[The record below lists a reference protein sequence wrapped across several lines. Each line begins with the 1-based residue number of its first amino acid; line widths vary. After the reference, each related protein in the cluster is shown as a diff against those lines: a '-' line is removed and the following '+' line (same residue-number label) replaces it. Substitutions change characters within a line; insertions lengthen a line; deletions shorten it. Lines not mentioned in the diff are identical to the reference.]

1 MKNLFDIKDNVTV
14 ITGGTGVLGRTIAKY
29 LALNGAKVIILGR
42 KEDVGQAIVDDIKND
57 GGQCEFMKTD
67 VMDEACVQKNCDDII
82 ANFVRIDTLLNAA
95 GGNMPGAT
103 IGPDKTFFD
112 LDASQ
117 FSKVLEL
124 NLTGTVIPTQIFL
137 KPMVK
142 QGKGSIINFSSMAAF
157 RPMTRV
163 CGYAAAKAGI
173 SNFTQYMAT
182 ECAKKFGEG
191 IRVNAIAPG
200 FFITEQ
206 NRSLL
211 TNPDGTYTQRG
222 QDVIRQT
229 PFGRMGEPEEL
240 CGTIHYLMSDASKF
254 VTGTVAVV
262 DGDKISV
269 RDYEEAKERNVG
281 GRNNLTSDQ
290 TYEISNSTLEQMI
303 KDNIMGKEYEAA
315 GFGVTTD
322 ELMDQLTGEK
332 PHQWAIQNFGDG
344 NGNVDKQRVNDYIQN
359 LSTMPAEYYNQWV
372 EIEKYLKKDRLE
384 QKFNMDI
391 RSRFMGEIF
400 RE

>member
-1 MKNLFDIKDNVTV
+1 MNSLFNIQGYVV
-14 ITGGTGVLGRTIAKY
+14 AITGGTGVLGRAIAKY

-42 KEDVGQAIVDDIKND
+42 KEDVGAEIVADIRKA
-57 GGQCEFMKTD
+57 GGECEFLKTD
-67 VMDEACVQKNCDDII
+67 VMNQEVVQQNCDYII
-82 ANFVRIDTLLNAA
+82 EKYGRIDTLLNAA
-95 GGNMPGAT
+95 GGNMKGAT
-103 IGPDKTFFD
+103 ITPEQTFFD
-112 LDASQ
+112 LEAKQ
-117 FSKVLEL
+117 FQTVLDL
-124 NLTGTVIPTQIFL
+124 NLTGTVIPTQVFL
-137 KPMVK
+137 RPMVN

-173 SNFTQYMAT
+173 SNFTAFMAT

-240 CGTIHYLMSDASKF
+240 CGTIHYLMSDAAKF

-262 DGDKISV
+262 DG
-269 RDYEEAKERNVG
+269 
-281 GRNNLTSDQ
+281 
-290 TYEISNSTLEQMI
+290 
-303 KDNIMGKEYEAA
+303 
-315 GFGVTTD
+315 GFNCFA
-322 ELMDQLTGEK
+322 M
-332 PHQWAIQNFGDG
+332 
-344 NGNVDKQRVNDYIQN
+344 
-359 LSTMPAEYYNQWV
+359 
-372 EIEKYLKKDRLE
+372 
-384 QKFNMDI
+384 
-391 RSRFMGEIF
+391 
-400 RE
+400 

>member
-1 MKNLFDIKDNVTV
+1 MNELFNIKGYVVV
-14 ITGGTGVLGRTIAKY
+14 ITGGTGVLGRAIAKY

-42 KEDVGQAIVDDIKND
+42 KEEVGQEIVADIKAA
-57 GGQCEFMKTD
+57 GGECEFLKTD
-67 VMDEACVQKNCDDII
+67 VMNQEVVQQNCDYI
-82 ANFVRIDTLLNAA
+82 VEKYGRIDTLLNAA
-95 GGNMPGAT
+95 GGNMKGAT
-103 IGPDKTFFD
+103 IAPDQNFFD
-112 LDASQ
+112 LEASQ
-117 FSKVLEL
+117 FQTVL
-124 NLTGTVIPTQIFL
+124 NLTGTVIPTQVFL

-173 SNFTQYMAT
+173 SNFTAFMAT

-211 TNPDGTYTQRG
+211 TNPDGSFTQRG

-240 CGTIHYLMSDASKF
+240 CGTIHYLMSDAAKF

-262 DGDKISV
+262 DG
-269 RDYEEAKERNVG
+269 
-281 GRNNLTSDQ
+281 
-290 TYEISNSTLEQMI
+290 
-303 KDNIMGKEYEAA
+303 
-315 GFGVTTD
+315 GFNAFA
-322 ELMDQLTGEK
+322 M
-332 PHQWAIQNFGDG
+332 
-344 NGNVDKQRVNDYIQN
+344 
-359 LSTMPAEYYNQWV
+359 
-372 EIEKYLKKDRLE
+372 
-384 QKFNMDI
+384 
-391 RSRFMGEIF
+391 
-400 RE
+400 